1 MDLQLT
7 WFVLVGILIAGYAVL
22 DGFDLGTGVLYPF
35 LAKNEDERRAL
46 RAAIG
51 PVWDGNEVWLIT
63 AGGALFAAFPPAYAT
78 TFAGFYPAIML
89 ALFGLILRGV
99 SLEFRH
105 RDENWRTLWD
115 GAFFVGSLLPA
126 LLFGVAVGNV
136 VRGVPMNAAGDYTGT
151 FLGLLNPFSLLVGVT
166 GLAMFLAH
174 GAAWTAVKTQGVLHD
189 RATRAR
195 SLLHWAF
202 VLLVVLTTVYTALA
216 VSDRF
221 HDSLGRVT
229 GWLAL
234 ILLVVGVVWARWEML
249 RKRDLGAFVAS
260 AVAIV
265 GLVGLAAAGNYP
277 DLVPARGSAAATSV
291 TVSAAASSSLTLKVM
306 LIITFIGMPLVL
318 GYSVFVYRSFRGKV
332 DVKEGEY

>member
-7 WFVLVGILIAGYAVL
+7 WFILVGVLIAGYAVL

-78 TFAGFYPAIML
+78 TFSGFYPAIML
-89 ALFGLILRGV
+89 ALFGLILRAV

-105 RDENWRTLWD
+105 REESWHRLWD
-115 GAFFVGSLLPA
+115 GAFFIGSLLPA
-126 LLFGVAVGNV
+126 VLFGVAVGNV
-136 VRGVPMNAAGDYTGT
+136 VRGVPMNAAGDYTGS
-151 FLGLLNPFSLLVGVT
+151 FLGLLNPFSLLVGAT

-174 GAAWTAVKTQGVLHD
+174 GAAWTALKTEGALHE
-189 RATRAR
+189 RAAKAR
-195 SLLHWAF
+195 SLLQLAF
-202 VLLVVLTTVYTALA
+202 VVLVALTTVYTAVAL
-216 VSDRF
+216 SDRI

-234 ILLVVGVVWARWEML
+234 ILLVAGVAWARWEMV

-260 AVAIV
+260 AAAIV

-277 DLVPARGSAAATSV
+277 DLVPARASAAATSL
-291 TVSAAASSSLTLKVM
+291 TVNGASSSSLTLKAM

-318 GYSVFVYRSFRGKV
+318 AYTVFVYRTFRGKV